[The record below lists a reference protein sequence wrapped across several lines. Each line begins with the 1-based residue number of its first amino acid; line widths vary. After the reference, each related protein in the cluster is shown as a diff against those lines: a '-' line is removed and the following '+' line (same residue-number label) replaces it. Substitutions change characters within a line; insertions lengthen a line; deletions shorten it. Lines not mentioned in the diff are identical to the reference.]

1 MAEEDCECP
10 PPPRGLP
17 AYLATFADLMSLLM
31 CFFVLLLA
39 FSEMDVQ
46 KYKQV
51 AGSMRDAFG
60 VQQEVEVKEIPKGT
74 SIIAQEF
81 SPGRPDPTPLN
92 EVRQTTTDTM
102 QQTLDVLCAEGESEA
117 RKDQQSEM
125 SADHS
130 AEILERLI
138 AMTQADAV
146 EVASALKDEISKGA
160 VEVETKN
167 RRIVIRVK
175 EQGSFPSGSAT
186 LRPTFIPIMDKIRE
200 AIKEMPGDYSVEGH
214 TDDVPISTARFRSN
228 WELSS
233 ARAVSVAHE
242 LMQNSEIDPAKF
254 VVKGF
259 GEVKPMVPNDTEDNR
274 GRNRRVE
281 IVIEQGNEDEKYLSG
296 EEKLP
301 DDPEFTP
308 DLLER
313 AGLSGMEGFEI
324 VAPELAGDDQTISIL
339 DSPAVVPETT
349 AEQAAPAPL

>member
-1 MAEEDCECP
+1 M
-10 PPPRGLP
+10 
-17 AYLATFADLMSLLM
+17 
-31 CFFVLLLA
+31 
-39 FSEMDVQ
+39 
-46 KYKQV
+46 
-51 AGSMRDAFG
+51 
-60 VQQEVEVKEIPKGT
+60 
-74 SIIAQEF
+74 
-81 SPGRPDPTPLN
+81 
-92 EVRQTTTDTM
+92 
-102 QQTLDVLCAEGESEA
+102 
-117 RKDQQSEM
+117 
-125 SADHS
+125 
-130 AEILERLI
+130 
-138 AMTQADAV
+138 
-146 EVASALKDEISKGA
+146 
-160 VEVETKN
+160 
-167 RRIVIRVK
+167 IRVK

-200 AIKEMPGDYSVEGH
+200 AIKEIPGDYSVEGH

-242 LMQNSEIDPAKF
+242 LMQNGEIDPSKF

-274 GRNRRVE
+274 ARNRRVE

-324 VAPELAGDDQTISIL
+324 VEPDTQGDQQTISIL
-339 DSPAVVPETT
+339 DNPAPVVPEAT
-349 AEQAAPAPL
+349 AEQAVPAPLEQERTNTPPPQRPSDMVTDPFVSPGTLKPADDEEFF